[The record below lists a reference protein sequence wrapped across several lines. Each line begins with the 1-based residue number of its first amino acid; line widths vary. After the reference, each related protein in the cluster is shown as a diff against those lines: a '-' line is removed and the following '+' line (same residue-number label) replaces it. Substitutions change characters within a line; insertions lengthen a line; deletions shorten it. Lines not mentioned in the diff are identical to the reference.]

1 MVLRNSASKSG
12 GETAP
17 GMPVQFLP
25 GAKNVAPIAFSVP
38 LLISILKTIQINI
51 NGNVISFLFQQ

>member
-1 MVLRNSASKSG
+1 MSG
-12 GETAP
+12 RDITALNARLLT

>member
-1 MVLRNSASKSG
+1 
-12 GETAP
+12 
-17 GMPVQFLP
+17 MPVQFLP